1 MYRKLYSARNPRLSA
16 CPLPQVPN
24 LDADFQTKI
33 WDISRTSTR
42 WDAGEERIST
52 SVHTR
57 LHLSARCTCHARA
70 LPPEIPSPTPLPLR
84 YGRRP
89 MGLPAGGRSL
99 TVPQTLVCAAERG
112 INTFSVC
119 AAPAPLGASGFGPN
133 PVPRAPHHHITT
145 TLHHRRASPPSPPST
160 SPPPRALPPLS
171 FLLHSPHHGS
181 TSPEGPWS
189 AACKSPRQT
198 GQPDARTREP
208 YRGRVSGSR
217 APQWPRVGLGSPL
230 RKIAGRALALAPVA
244 GGVPN
249 TPYPYCVHVCPSVSV
264 CVWCRATCG
273 GQKSTCSA
281 CVPAVGV
288 CVSRG
293 AM

>member
-1 MYRKLYSARNPRLSA
+1 
-16 CPLPQVPN
+16 
-24 LDADFQTKI
+24 
-33 WDISRTSTR
+33 
-42 WDAGEERIST
+42 
-52 SVHTR
+52 
-57 LHLSARCTCHARA
+57 
-70 LPPEIPSPTPLPLR
+70 
-84 YGRRP
+84 

-99 TVPQTLVCAAERG
+99 TVPKTLVCAAERG

-133 PVPRAPHHHITT
+133 PVARAPHHHITT

-171 FLLHSPHHGS
+171 FLLHSPPHGS

-293 AM
+293 AMLPVRAAGDRRWPPVFRPSLTCRLAGCSRRLCCLSACVRAMSCLCLLCRSSLDERLYRDMCVELCVR